1 MSSLAMRVNAD
12 PELATIPITS
22 PEVQNRT
29 GASPVLCV
37 AFVAAPAGGYHVLPD
52 RPGLRRHRR
61 VDATP
66 VGQATT
72 HIEER

>member
-29 GASPVLCV
+29 DASPVLCV
-37 AFVAAPAGGYHVLPD
+37 AFVAAPAGGYHVCQIGPAFAVIGGSTQPL
-52 RPGLRRHRR
+52 
-61 VDATP
+61 
-66 VGQATT
+66 
-72 HIEER
+72 